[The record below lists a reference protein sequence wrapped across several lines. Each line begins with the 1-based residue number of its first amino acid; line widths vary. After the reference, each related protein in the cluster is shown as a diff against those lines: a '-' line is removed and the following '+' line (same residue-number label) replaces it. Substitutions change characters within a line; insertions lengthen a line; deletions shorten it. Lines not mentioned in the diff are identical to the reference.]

1 MDYLIS
7 DKSWIRLSTPTPQAF
22 TSRFSSLAC
31 CLLQPYQITRQYL
44 CRRCQI
50 YLDLVSRCF
59 YLLCPP
65 THHLTALNIK
75 QLSLLHQLQI
85 KLSLLT
91 GFIYAFQENNIGRK
105 ETKYFILYTVLI
117 SLDPGS
123 PQKLLSNQL
132 RSFVGTF
139 LSRYG

>member
-1 MDYLIS
+1 MNYLIV
-7 DKSWIRLSTPTPQAF
+7 DKSWIRLSTPTPQAI
-22 TSRFSSLAC
+22 TSRFSSF
-31 CLLQPYQITRQYL
+31 LQPYQITRQYL

-75 QLSLLHQLQI
+75 QLSRLHQLQI

-132 RSFVGTF
+132 WSFVGTF